1 MSLVVIIILL
11 ICILVSL
18 TLHEVM
24 HAYTG
29 YWLGDDTAYHQGRL
43 SLNPLKHIDI
53 FTTIL
58 LPVALMFMGLP
69 PFGAAKPVPFNP
81 NKVKFGELGAALVGV
96 AGPITNLVLAVVAGL
111 SWRIF
116 SSDSVVVFQ
125 IMQMFVLVNISF
137 FVFNM
142 IPMPPLDG
150 SRVLYALVPESVQS
164 VMRRIE
170 SAGFMVILLFM
181 FVIFPL
187 ISTRIALLVES
198 LVKLIMGV

>member
-1 MSLVVIIILL
+1 MLLSIVILL
-11 ICILVSL
+11 FSILISL

-24 HAYTG
+24 HAYAG

-58 LPVALMFMGLP
+58 LPVILMSMGLP

-81 NKVKFGELGAALVGV
+81 NKVKFGEFGVALVGI
-96 AGPITNLVLAVVAGL
+96 AGPVTNLVLALVVGL

-116 SSDSVVVFQ
+116 SSDSIAVFHV
-125 IMQMFVLVNISF
+125 MQMFVLVNISF

-150 SRVLYALVPESVQS
+150 SRVLYALVPESVQD
-164 VMRRIE
+164 VMHKIE
-170 SAGFMVILLFM
+170 SAGFMVILIFM
-181 FVIFPL
+181 FLIFPL
-187 ISTRIALLVES
+187 ISPRIALLVES
-198 LVKLIMGV
+198 LVGLIMGV